1 MISKRLAFEYLLGQL
16 FSTKLNISHLPGL
29 LKGVRINNISGYHV
43 MDIVLKL
50 YEIDPEN
57 YYEILVNMQIY
68 PNLADIEIETLD
80 LKQ

>member
-1 MISKRLAFEYLLGQL
+1 
-16 FSTKLNISHLPGL
+16 
-29 LKGVRINNISGYHV
+29 